1 MEEEA
6 EPFVFWPY
14 KGQLISY
21 EMFTVTQ
28 KSETHVC
35 LSNEDLLV
43 VQDYILKAT
52 KVSNMAI
59 WIPSKKCIPA
69 LI

>member
-6 EPFVFWPY
+6 EPFVSWPD

-52 KVSNMAI
+52 KVSNMAV
-59 WIPSKKCIPA
+59 
-69 LI
+69 